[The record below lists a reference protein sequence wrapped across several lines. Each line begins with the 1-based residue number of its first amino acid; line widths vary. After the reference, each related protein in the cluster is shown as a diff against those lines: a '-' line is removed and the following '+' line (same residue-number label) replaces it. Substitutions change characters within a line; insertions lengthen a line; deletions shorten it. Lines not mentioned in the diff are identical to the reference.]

1 METQIMIENTEE
13 FVCRLDVDILPLVG
27 ERIFVQNYNPDTY
40 QSERRQLEVVER
52 TFGLYNG
59 KNIQSLD
66 VTLWCKCI
74 E

>member
-1 METQIMIENTEE
+1 MIENTEE
-13 FVCRLDVDILPLVG
+13 FVCRLDVDIIPLVG
-27 ERIFVQNYNPDTY
+27 ERIFVQNYNPDIY
-40 QSERRQLEVVER
+40 KEERRQLEVVER

-59 KNIQSLD
+59 QNIQSLG